1 MLIEI
6 SNRNG
11 TLDTNQREWIERR
24 LQFALGRFVSR
35 IRRVSVV
42 FSDVN
47 GNRGGVDQ
55 QCRIRIQLLP
65 RGEVVVE
72 GRDQTKEA
80 AGATTVDRAART
92 VARTIART
100 WDYRVDFGPIVD
112 SRRLAESR

>member
-6 SNRNG
+6 SNRSG
-11 TLDTNQREWIERR
+11 TLETKQREWIERR

-42 FSDVN
+42 FIDVN

-55 QCRIRIQLLP
+55 QCRIRVQLLP

-72 GRDQTKEA
+72 GRDRTKEA
-80 AGATTVDRAART
+80 AGATTVDRVART

-100 WDYRVDFGPIVD
+100 WDYHGELGAIVN